1 VVAIRTDKHVAVSVV
16 SDGEQMRGHLSSS
29 FALISVDDVWCV
41 DRQTTVRVDD
51 HTEQSRV
58 CLQHS
63 NIATLPGVGVS
74 LLGLRLSSDRIMEQ
88 ELRGKAP
95 NMRWGEIDCVPL
107 SRIFFIFQLKNNV
120 IWCILGG
127 IFNSSADGT
136 APYERTRSVVG

>member
-1 VVAIRTDKHVAVSVV
+1 MVAIRTDKHVAVSVV

-74 LLGLRLSSDRIMEQ
+74 LLGLRLSSDRIMKQ

-95 NMRWGEIDCVPL
+95 NMRWGEIKEVSGVELCPPL
-107 SRIFFIFQLKNNV
+107 QNFFYFPAQKQCDLV
-120 IWCILGG
+120 HSGWY
-127 IFNSSADGT
+127 F
-136 APYERTRSVVG
+136 